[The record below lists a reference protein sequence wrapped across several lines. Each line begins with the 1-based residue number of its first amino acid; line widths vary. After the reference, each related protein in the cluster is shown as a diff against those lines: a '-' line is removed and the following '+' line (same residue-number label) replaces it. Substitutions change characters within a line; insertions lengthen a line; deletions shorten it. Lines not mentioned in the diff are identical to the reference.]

1 MNVLELGARYG
12 TCSVCLDYIL
22 NEPKKNNYYVLTQII
37 KLKIV

>member
-22 NEPKKNNYYVLTQII
+22 NEPKKTII
-37 KLKIV
+37 MCCPR